1 MRLAFRSLIAQL
13 LPSAR
18 LVNIYISV
26 RTIKAFCLI
35 ALALTGLFSLLE
47 FVEQLASVG
56 DGDFHVGNALAYV
69 ALTVPGRLLQVT
81 PASMLL
87 GSLLSLSALA
97 RSSELTAM
105 QSLGVAESAIVR
117 PVLVLT
123 LPLMVILFLIAQF
136 VVPPA
141 QLLAERQRSEALYA
155 ADAAPATN
163 SLWAASDRTYLNV
176 ARFGKG
182 EKPVGIEIY
191 SFNTDGSLAVI
202 IHADTGAAGPDGT
215 WLLSGVSRK
224 HVVEGRLETEYLA
237 HMPWKSFISPKQM
250 RFLSLPLDSVPPIAL
265 AAHLRKLKKI
275 HVRAPRFEHELWA
288 KLSIPVSMIAMILAT
303 SRLVFG
309 PARTHSVAT
318 DLAWGVGFCLVF
330 SLGQQIVGSAGI
342 LFDWPPA
349 FCSLFLPLLV
359 IGFTMPALYPSLRL
373 PELFN
378 YVSPKARARVKTL
391 A

>member
-1 MRLAFRSLIAQL
+1 MRSAFVSLISQR
-13 LPSAR
+13 LPTGTLVSA
-18 LVNIYISV
+18 YIRV

-69 ALTVPGRLLQVT
+69 VLTVPGRLLQVT

-105 QSLGVAESAIVR
+105 QSIGVSESAIVR
-117 PVLVLT
+117 PVLALT
-123 LPLMVILFLIAQF
+123 LPLMGILFLIAQF

-141 QLLAERQRSEALYA
+141 ELLADRQRSEALYT
-155 ADAAPATN
+155 ADSAPPDI

-182 EKPVGIEIY
+182 ERPFGIEIY
-191 SFNTDGSLAVI
+191 SFKPDGTLDVI

-215 WLLSGVSRK
+215 WLLSGVTLK
-224 HVVEGRLETEYLA
+224 HVVQEQLETENLVKL
-237 HMPWKSFISPKQM
+237 PWKSFISPKQM
-250 RFLSLPLDSVPPIAL
+250 RFLSLPLDSIPPIAL
-265 AAHLRKLKKI
+265 AAHVRKLKKI

-288 KLSIPVSMIAMILAT
+288 KISIPVSMIAMILAS

-309 PARTHSVAT
+309 PARTHSIIT

-342 LFDWPPA
+342 LFNWPPA
-349 FCSLFLPLLV
+349 ICSLALPLFV
-359 IGFTMPALYPSLRL
+359 IGYAGPKLYD
-373 PELFN
+373 FAW
-378 YVSPKARARVKTL
+378 SPKLTFTPLLRRVRA
-391 A
+391 